1 MVPLTSRRVLVPN
14 DPVTNPSHY
23 THGRKYEPLDVVEDW
38 GLDFHLGNV
47 LKYISRAGRKDSMV
61 QDLKKAMYY
70 LSRKIKIEEKREN
83 KNEQE

>member
-1 MVPLTSRRVLVPN
+1 VLVPN
-14 DPVTNPSHY
+14 DPVSNPSHY
-23 THGRKYEPLDVVEDW
+23 TYGRKYEPLDVVEDW

-70 LSRKIKIEEKREN
+70 LSRKINIEEKRG
-83 KNEQE
+83 EQK